1 MRHLLSSTAAEG
13 HAAPA
18 ALRCPS
24 VRPGRASR
32 RLVPPADTSR
42 GRRLGRHRSRHLRN
56 LTHSLDVG
64 LEIGPALALF
74 AAAAAGLHRGRRRD
88 VDGVAE
94 PARARPAGVGM
105 RLGLS
110 VGCRSVAPRRLDLI
124 PGDHGGHGGERGVL
138 RQLCVG
144 DGGALTTVAAAAASF
159 AAPAPAP
166 VVSALLVAPPFLA
179 MRFAIAGSRSGFGV
193 VGGVGGGAMA
203 TVLPV
208 LLAFAASAPAPA
220 PITPAAVIAS
230 ARLLLSLH
238 AIESTPAAPQSA
250 ARALTRIARLFLLL
264 LALEFAP
271 LGERELLALVGGTR
285 GGVRLLVTAH
295 RRPTVRPVARLGLCR
310 LPALIRCVNPNRRSE
325 RSMGYGP
332 PGTRVCYAMC

>member
-1 MRHLLSSTAAEG
+1 
-13 HAAPA
+13 
-18 ALRCPS
+18 
-24 VRPGRASR
+24 
-32 RLVPPADTSR
+32 
-42 GRRLGRHRSRHLRN
+42 
-56 LTHSLDVG
+56 
-64 LEIGPALALF
+64 
-74 AAAAAGLHRGRRRD
+74 
-88 VDGVAE
+88 
-94 PARARPAGVGM
+94 
-105 RLGLS
+105 
-110 VGCRSVAPRRLDLI
+110 
-124 PGDHGGHGGERGVL
+124 
-138 RQLCVG
+138 
-144 DGGALTTVAAAAASF
+144 
-159 AAPAPAP
+159 
-166 VVSALLVAPPFLA
+166 
-179 MRFAIAGSRSGFGV
+179 
-193 VGGVGGGAMA
+193 MA

-220 PITPAAVIAS
+220 PITPAVIAS

-295 RRPTVRPVARLGLCR
+295 RRPTVRPFARLGLCR
-310 LPALIRCVNPNRRSE
+310 LPALICCVNPNRRLE

>member
-1 MRHLLSSTAAEG
+1 MDRLKLVDDRALPADDLTLEPRVERVRHLRSTAVEG

-18 ALRCPS
+18 ALSCPG

-32 RLVPPADTSR
+32 RLVPPADSRR
-42 GRRLGRHRSRHLRN
+42 GRRLGRHRSRHLGD

-64 LEIGPALALF
+64 LEIGPALF
-74 AAAAAGLHRGRRRD
+74 TAAAGGGLHRGRRRD

-94 PARARPAGVGM
+94 PARARPAGVRM
-105 RLGLS
+105 RIRLS
-110 VGCRSVAPRRLDLI
+110 VGCRSDAPRRLDLI

-144 DGGALTTVAAAAASF
+144 DGGPLTTVAAAASSF

-166 VVSALLVAPPFLA
+166 IVSALLVAPPFLA

-193 VGGVGGGAMA
+193 GGGVGGGAMA

-230 ARLLLSLH
+230 ARLLLLLH

-295 RRPTVRPVARLGLCR
+295 RRPFARLGLWR
-310 LPALIRCVNPNRRSE
+310 WHSTSRPNLL
-325 RSMGYGP
+325 
-332 PGTRVCYAMC
+332 C

>member
-1 MRHLLSSTAAEG
+1 MRHLRSTAVEG

-18 ALRCPS
+18 ALSCPS
-24 VRPGRASR
+24 VRPGRASG
-32 RLVPPADTSR
+32 RLVPPADPSR
-42 GRRLGRHRSRHLRN
+42 GRRLGRHRSRHLGD

-64 LEIGPALALF
+64 LEIGPALF
-74 AAAAAGLHRGRRRD
+74 TAAAGGGLHRGRRRD

-105 RLGLS
+105 RLRLS

-144 DGGALTTVAAAAASF
+144 DGGALRVAAAASSF

-166 VVSALLVAPPFLA
+166 VVSALLVAPAFLA
-179 MRFAIAGSRSGFGV
+179 MMRFAIAGSRSGFGV

-208 LLAFAASAPAPA
+208 FLAFAASAPAPA

-230 ARLLLSLH
+230 ARLLLLLH

-295 RRPTVRPVARLGLCR
+295 RRPTVRSVARLGLCR
-310 LPALIRCVNPNRRSE
+310 LPALICCVNPNRRLE